1 MISYNRDSS
10 TQRARRVSWR
20 LFWMMLVIAGC
31 AVPLKAQKPPSPP
44 PQNPSPPLIQPP
56 PVYNDAKAPDYGP
69 APDHVLTFEERQYL
83 RYLGSQL
90 KSMSADADKLL
101 KLAKQL
107 NGETGASKAGT
118 ASREEDMRT
127 VAQIEKLA
135 RSVKW
140 KLKLIADAS
149 QGR

>member
-1 MISYNRDSS
+1 MNFRYVKCSRHSS
-10 TQRARRVSWR
+10 GWGLSLRVW
-20 LFWMMLVIAGC
+20 LILVMMGGGL
-31 AVPLKAQKPPSPP
+31 PLKAQKPPSPP

-56 PVYNDAKAPDYGP
+56 PIYNDAKAPDYGP

-107 NGETGASKAGT
+107 NGETDPEKAGGS
-118 ASREEDMRT
+118 SREDVQT

-140 KLKLIADAS
+140 KLKLIADAN
-149 QGR
+149 QGH

>member
-1 MISYNRDSS
+1 MNIHPVKSWTDWSGWGC
-10 TQRARRVSWR
+10 RRWLGLILV
-20 LFWMMLVIAGC
+20 MMECGL
-31 AVPLKAQKPPSPP
+31 PLEGQKTPPPSP
-44 PQNPSPPLIQPP
+44 NPSPPLIQPRP
-56 PVYNDAKAPDYGP
+56 IYNDSKAPDYGP

-107 NGETGASKAGT
+107 NGETDSAKAGT
-118 ASREEDMRT
+118 SSRED
-127 VAQIEKLA
+127 VKAAAQIEKLA

-149 QGR
+149 QGQ